1 VHLAIFLS
9 TFHPS
14 FLLLLLL
21 LLLPLLSLEIKLLL
35 RVLTKTQGRDKD
47 ALNGRYANIEITWI
61 LSKARYQSKRTIAA
75 DTGTVSD
82 TDSEQQ
88 AAILSVHKLGSRKE
102 RKIRRVLKES
112 ILPTERVTNILACDE
127 YHQ

>member
-21 LLLPLLSLEIKLLL
+21 PLLSLEIKPLL

-61 LSKARYQSKRTIAA
+61 LLKARYQSKRTIAA

-82 TDSEQQ
+82 TGSEQQ

>member
-14 FLLLLLL
+14 FLLLLL
-21 LLLPLLSLEIKLLL
+21 PLLSLEIKPLL

-102 RKIRRVLKES
+102 RKSAEF
-112 ILPTERVTNILACDE
+112 
-127 YHQ
+127 